1 MVAIIG
7 RLKEAEELY
16 LESIQLTPDQATTY
30 NNLGKCN
37 KIEGISSTSMSCP
50 VLMKSWAPV

>member
-1 MVAIIG
+1 MYVYVE

-30 NNLGKCN
+30 NNLG
-37 KIEGISSTSMSCP
+37 E
-50 VLMKSWAPV
+50 